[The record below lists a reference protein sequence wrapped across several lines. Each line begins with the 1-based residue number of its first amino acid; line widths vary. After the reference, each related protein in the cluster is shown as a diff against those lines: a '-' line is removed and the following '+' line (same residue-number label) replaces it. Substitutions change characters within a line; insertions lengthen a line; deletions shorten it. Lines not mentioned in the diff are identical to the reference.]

1 MPNWCANTLVLKH
14 EDPAMI
20 KRAED
25 AFARGEFCQEFV
37 PCPQEL
43 RDTSAPN
50 RNEDVDALVEKY
62 GHADWYSF
70 NVNEWGTK
78 WDFGSPDGIN
88 DVQENEIVL
97 YFDSA
102 WAPPIRLMERLEEL
116 GFEVDMMYYEPGLAF
131 CGRYKD
137 GNDDYYE
144 YTDMNAD
151 EIDIEIPSEI
161 NEAFNI
167 AENVRDW
174 EAENAEED
182 EDES

>member
-1 MPNWCANTLVLKH
+1 MPNWCGNTLVLRH

-20 KRAED
+20 KRAEN
-25 AFARGEFCQEFV
+25 AFAEGRFCEEFA

-43 RDTSAPN
+43 KDTQSPN
-50 RNEDVDALVEKY
+50 RNGSADQLIEKY
-62 GHADWYSF
+62 GYADWYSF

-78 WDFGSPDGIN
+78 WDFGHPEGIN

-102 WAPPIRLMERLEEL
+102 WAPPVALMAKLEEM
-116 GFEVDMMYYEPGLAF
+116 GFEVDLMYYEPGMAF
-131 CGRYKD
+131 CGHYVD

-144 YTDMNAD
+144 LGGMSAD
-151 EIDIEIPSEI
+151 QVEITIPSDL
-161 NEAFNI
+161 NESFCI
-167 AENVRDW
+167 SENMR
-174 EAENAEED
+174 EYEQEN